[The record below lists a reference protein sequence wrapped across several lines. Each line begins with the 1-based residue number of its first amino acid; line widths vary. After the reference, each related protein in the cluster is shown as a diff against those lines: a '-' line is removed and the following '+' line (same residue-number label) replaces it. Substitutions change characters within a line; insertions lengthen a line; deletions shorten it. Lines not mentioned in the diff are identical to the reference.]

1 MNARSEFVEPTNFS
15 DGAVL
20 EIKRRFHDASPARSR
35 MRAVAESRR
44 PGLSPTRGSG
54 LGADVDMFGAGDALG
69 LEDIVDDDEAHAF
82 TYSAPTASEAN
93 RNGAAGR
100 R

>member
-1 MNARSEFVEPTNFS
+1 
-15 DGAVL
+15 
-20 EIKRRFHDASPARSR
+20 

-54 LGADVDMFGAGDALG
+54 FGADVDMFGAGDALG

-100 R
+100 RVPARGKGDSRFTVGCPLGVAELKTGVIDPAHWP